1 MSTSLKMLHA
11 LLASCLA
18 CALGACAQNGN
29 AQSAQGDREQ
39 SNRAETSAGTSTQTT
54 GLPDFR
60 PLVRQYGD
68 AVVFVEVRQ
77 SARPTASV
85 PVNPEDPL
93 SDFFRRFGI
102 PAPEGFAQP
111 NPAPARGAGSGFIVS
126 EDGYIL
132 TNAHVVADADSVTV
146 RLTDRR
152 EFTAEVIGAD
162 RGTDVAVIKIDA
174 NDLPAVQIGDA
185 SALSPGQWVLA
196 IGSPFGLENSAT
208 AGIVSA
214 TARALGGGSYVPFI
228 QTDVAVNPGNSGGP
242 LFNLD
247 GEVVGINSMIF
258 SQTGGYM
265 GLSFAIPIDVAM
277 DVREQ
282 LIKNGRVV
290 RGRIGVTV
298 QDVNAQLAE
307 SFGLDRPRGALVSSV
322 DPEGPAADAG
332 LKAGDVILGINDEPV
347 ERSNELA
354 VTIAGLQPGKQAELT
369 IWREG
374 KQRELDVRIEEM
386 QDTPAQRASSPRAKG
401 ADAKLGLAVRP
412 LTEEEKARI
421 DTEGELVVERVTS
434 PAAESGV
441 LPGDII
447 VGVNGTEIES
457 VEQLR
462 DAVEDGPS
470 TVALLIERRGA
481 QVFVPV
487 PIG

>member
-1 MSTSLKMLHA
+1 MLHA

-174 NDLPAVQIGDA
+174 NDLPTVQIGDA

-307 SFGLDRPRGALVSSV
+307 LFGLDRPRGALVSSV

-487 PIG
+487 P

>member
-174 NDLPAVQIGDA
+174 NDLPTVQIGDA

>member
-1 MSTSLKMLHA
+1 MLHA

-174 NDLPAVQIGDA
+174 NDLPTVQIGDA